1 MRVGILTSGGD
12 CPGLNAAL
20 WGVTEVL
27 SRANATPI
35 GVRDGFKGLLNRT
48 NLTAQDVDLTHID
61 WVAALREGGS
71 LLGSSRM
78 HPHKEEADRA
88 AALRATADLDALIV
102 VGGDGSLRS
111 SAKLATHIWTHRP
124 EFIITGIP
132 KTIDNDVAA
141 TEAAIGFASAVQRA
155 QDACDAASTTA
166 RSHRRIM
173 IVEVMG
179 RHSGALAAAVA
190 LTGSAQRCVIPESL
204 FDPSAFVRW
213 AHEHLGSVV
222 VVAEGARIPGGPP
235 HAYDENGWIRPGFPS
250 LLLTELLASHEVPA
264 RSVVLGHV
272 LRGGPP
278 VAADRELGAALGV
291 QAATDVLAQCST
303 LAVFRSGHVT
313 SVPLAEA
320 LQSAAP
326 LHEITLSR
334 LQQLGRC

>member
-1 MRVGILTSGGD
+1 
-12 CPGLNAAL
+12 
-20 WGVTEVL
+20 
-27 SRANATPI
+27 
-35 GVRDGFKGLLNRT
+35 
-48 NLTAQDVDLTHID
+48 
-61 WVAALREGGS
+61 
-71 LLGSSRM
+71 
-78 HPHKEEADRA
+78 
-88 AALRATADLDALIV
+88 
-102 VGGDGSLRS
+102 
-111 SAKLATHIWTHRP
+111 
-124 EFIITGIP
+124 
-132 KTIDNDVAA
+132 
-141 TEAAIGFASAVQRA
+141 
-155 QDACDAASTTA
+155 
-166 RSHRRIM
+166 M

>member
-1 MRVGILTSGGD
+1 
-12 CPGLNAAL
+12 
-20 WGVTEVL
+20 
-27 SRANATPI
+27 
-35 GVRDGFKGLLNRT
+35 
-48 NLTAQDVDLTHID
+48 
-61 WVAALREGGS
+61 
-71 LLGSSRM
+71 M
-78 HPHKEEADRA
+78 HPHKEQSDRS

-111 SAKLATHIWTHRP
+111 AAKLANHIWAKRP
-124 EFIITGIP
+124 EFIIAGVP

-166 RSHRRIM
+166 RSHRRILV
-173 IVEVMG
+173 VEVMG

-190 LTGSAQRCVIPESL
+190 LTGSAQRCVIPESV
-204 FDPSAFVRW
+204 FDPETFVRW
-213 AHEHLGSVV
+213 AHEHPGSVV
-222 VVAEGARIPGGPP
+222 VVAEGAKIPGGPA
-235 HAYDENGWIRPGFPS
+235 HAYDNEGWIRPGFPS
-250 LLLTELLASHEVPA
+250 LLLAELLAAHEVPA

-291 QAATDVLAQCST
+291 QAATDVLAGRSN

-313 SVPLAEA
+313 SVALAEA
-320 LQSAAP
+320 IQEPAP
-326 LHEITLSR
+326 LHDITLTR